1 MFAKYLHKYRI
12 NLVTGAPAPELCA
25 QHLQIRAGES
35 GPWARL
41 EHCVFLTYFTVEN
54 SCSHTYVDLK
64 MDRTPDAYLLMLM

>member
-35 GPWARL
+35 GP
-41 EHCVFLTYFTVEN
+41 
-54 SCSHTYVDLK
+54 
-64 MDRTPDAYLLMLM
+64 